1 MAQMTTSRG
10 ALETLGVG
18 ADAEHV
24 YRVLLKSPGASA
36 AELQQRTALGQ
47 RRVRRALDEL
57 ERKAMI
63 ARRSGVPARFQ
74 PAPPD
79 IVVEALISARE
90 DELSQARLDALQLS
104 TSLSTPPEQP
114 GVGDLIEILTT
125 REAVAE
131 RWLQLQRV
139 TRERIEVFV
148 RPPYAQERVD
158 DDEAVQ
164 RLLHERNVLT
174 FAVYDEGALRSAGA
188 LDHIRR
194 MTALGEHARV
204 VTRLPLKL
212 AIFDRRVALVPVT
225 HSDPERAVDAGVLV
239 HKSALLDALVA
250 LFDTYWQR
258 GADVGLDRRESGR
271 KRPGADEDS
280 VLTLLAAGLK
290 DETIAHQ
297 LGVSTH
303 TVRRRIAVVLDR
315 LGVTTRFQ
323 AGLALGRQGWPAAD
337 PSRDPE

>member
-1 MAQMTTSRG
+1 M
-10 ALETLGVG
+10 GVG

-24 YRVLLKSPGASA
+24 YRVLLKNPGASTTDIH
-36 AELQQRTALGQ
+36 ERTALGH
-47 RRVRRALDEL
+47 RRLKRALDEL

-90 DELSQARLDALQLS
+90 DELSQARLDALQLT
-104 TSLSTPPEQP
+104 TSLYTPPEQP
-114 GVGDLIEILTT
+114 QVADLIEILST

-131 RWLQLQRV
+131 RWLQMQRV

-148 RPPYAQERVD
+148 RPPYAQEQVE

-164 RLLHERNVLT
+164 GLLHGRSVMT
-174 FAVYDEGALRSAGA
+174 FAVYDEGALSSPGT

-194 MTALGEHARV
+194 MMGLGEQTRV
-204 VTRLPLKL
+204 VSRLPLKL
-212 AIFDRRVALVPVT
+212 ALFDRRVALVPVS
-225 HSDPERAVDAGVLV
+225 HSDPETTVDAGLLV
-239 HKSALLDALVA
+239 HKSALLDALIA
-250 LFDTYWQR
+250 LFDIYWQR
-258 GADVGLDRRESGR
+258 GAEVRLDHDETIP
-271 KRPGADEDS
+271 KRSAADEDS

-290 DETIAHQ
+290 DETIARQ

-303 TVRRRIAVVLDR
+303 TVRRRIAALLDR

-323 AGLALGRQGWPAAD
+323 AGLALGKQDWQD
-337 PSRDPE
+337 TESSSRRE